1 MPPRDS
7 QSSANSSAGKDL
19 TVKQQRDARRAEKV
33 AAMKKKHAAEKR
45 HRMLGIVLGIVA
57 AVGALALVIVLVVT
71 NGTPRTS
78 PEAIEIEGLQNYP
91 NITAGH
97 VTGAVEY
104 EQSPPVGGEHAAVWL
119 NCGVYTEPVPNENA
133 VHALEHGAVWVTYN
147 PELVSGDELEEL
159 QGTVPSTYS
168 VLSPVVNLQAPVIIS
183 AWGNQVELDGVNDPR
198 MQDFV
203 DKFWQGGDAPEI
215 GASCSGGIDGGGR
228 IA

>member
-7 QSSANSSAGKDL
+7 HASPNTPSGKDL

-33 AAMKKKHAAEKR
+33 ATMKRKQAAEKR
-45 HRMLGIVLGIVA
+45 HRMIGIVISSVA
-57 AVGALALVIVLVVT
+57 AVGVLALVIVMVVT

-78 PEAIEIEGLQNYP
+78 PDAIEIDGLQNYP
-91 NITAGH
+91 NTAAGH
-97 VTGAVEY
+97 VTGTVDY
-104 EQSPPVGGEHAAVWL
+104 EQSPPAGGEHASVWL

-133 VHALEHGAVWVTYN
+133 VHALEHGAVWITYN
-147 PELVSGDELEEL
+147 PEQVFGDELEAL
-159 QGTVPSTYS
+159 QDSVPSTYS
-168 VLSPVVNLQAPVIIS
+168 VLSPVVDLQSPVIIS
-183 AWGNQVELDGVNDPR
+183 AWANQVELDGVDDPR

-215 GASCSGGIDGGGR
+215 GAACSGGIDGGGR

>member
-1 MPPRDS
+1 MPPRNSHSPKSTPD
-7 QSSANSSAGKDL
+7 ANNL

-45 HRMLGIVLGIVA
+45 HRIIGIVISSVA
-57 AVGALALVIVLVVT
+57 AVGVLALIIVMVVA

-78 PEAIEIEGLQNYP
+78 PEAIEIDGVQNYP
-91 NITAGH
+91 NLVAGH
-97 VTGAVEY
+97 VAGTVDY
-104 EQSPPVGGEHAAVWL
+104 EQSPPVGGEHASVWL

-133 VHALEHGAVWVTYN
+133 VHALEHGAVWVTYD
-147 PELVSGDELEEL
+147 PAQVSGENLEAL
-159 QGTVPSTYS
+159 QDAVPSTYS
-168 VLSPVVNLQAPVIIS
+168 VLSPFEGLEAPVVIS
-183 AWGNQVELDGVNDPR
+183 AWGNQVELDGVDDPR